1 MSDTTKKAVFSNLGL
16 VGGNAKSLKPS
27 AISSNDISSNP
38 MKAKQLG
45 APQNN
50 RFINQTAL
58 LNNKANGTLNKSAT
72 SFDVSPYAHSPYVN
86 NLGFDRDVYSST
98 PITGGDVS
106 TKRAEFFDELSSK
119 VMNTDAPTAPTA
131 PAPAPS
137 PAPSPTPEPAPELK
151 APAPVAPAPTVGNTG
166 SIYDTQ
172 KGYDQRVGAHAPDPL
187 LAPAKTFAQEVMA
200 PNANIK
206 ELVNRDYVTP
216 QFSKPNYS
224 APDPEKVK
232 EFANWHKSTFPNKNN
247 TEVDYS
253 KVINDAASMY
263 DPDHPEYTLSRQN
276 FVKQRRPST
285 LPKNFA
291 YLSESQQNRILAAQ
305 EKSVK
310 AMEASDRALTRSNF
324 IRPEVLDYL
333 DGAGLIRK
341 GTLPKSDYASG
352 FAQSRGIYPAN
363 PNPNDDLP
371 PVDLTP
377 DSEAFKKGRDLDKFR
392 RLVSISKEL
401 DEMPQDA
408 RVKVMEQIPP
418 ALAIKL
424 QQASEG
430 KLSPSMSQAFDGLAK
445 KTHGELGDMDGPD
458 GSSQSIFSFLA
469 NPKSTISIEDRIKTL
484 PPDKQALIN
493 NLPDNQLNLIKYYA
507 DIEGNQSTIAKSK
520 VLANNSLKNVEGI
533 RPADETFKPGYWFDG
548 PAGNMESKLNVGL
561 MRKPEEIFDYLRAF
575 NPLSKNTANDDVA
588 AQKITDQGNIAV
600 GASEEASRLMS
611 LLSEYQ
617 NPSPNSSYAEITPD
631 KRQVLIQDIMRKLR
645 SVNED
650 ADTSRGIIS
659 QLDAKTT
666 NPMRDAMIRR
676 DWGSMALNTG
686 TTGLNVAFPTFLAA
700 QTAGN
705 GFVDSLEG
713 SYGVNHNNKRTIGD
727 TVGLIGGLA
736 PGILKKLPSWGERL
750 SSLVTP
756 SLLAADPSI
765 KFVGSLNKP
774 KDYIQQINNAK
785 TYDELTNSRS
795 EMAASLLNKSKAKP
809 VAPTSAP
816 AGQLSAASGGSDVKT
831 PEAASGMTSLQKGL
845 LAAGIGIPAILAITA
860 ALGSK
865 KKVKPVDEDDDEE
878 DDEEDE
884 IAYKRKLRARNAHR

>member
-1 MSDTTKKAVFSNLGL
+1 MSDITKKAVFNNLGM

-27 AISSNDISSNP
+27 VIDHSDIS
-38 MKAKQLG
+38 AKRLPARPLG

-50 RFINQTAL
+50 RFLDQTAL
-58 LNNKANGTLNKSAT
+58 LNNKANGNLNKAAT

-98 PITGGDVS
+98 PIASGDVS
-106 TKRAEFFDELSSK
+106 TKRAAFLDELSSK
-119 VMNTDAPTAPTA
+119 VMNTDAPPAPAAPAA
-131 PAPAPS
+131 PAPVPS
-137 PAPSPTPEPAPELK
+137 PAPSPTPEPVPELK

-172 KGYDQRVGAHAPDPL
+172 KGYDQRAGAHAPDPL

-206 ELVNRDYVTP
+206 ELVNKYYVTP

-232 EFANWHKSTFPNKNN
+232 AFADWHKSNFPNKNN

-263 DPDHPEYTLSRQN
+263 DSDHPEYALSRQN
-276 FVKQRRPST
+276 FIKRRPAPT
-285 LPKNFA
+285 LPSNFA
-291 YLSESQQNRILAAQ
+291 YLNESQQNRILAAQ

-310 AMEASDRALTRSNF
+310 AMEASDRALTRANF

-341 GTLPKSDYASG
+341 GTLPKSDYTSG

-371 PVDLTP
+371 PVALTP

-392 RLVSISKEL
+392 RLVGISKEL
-401 DEMPQDA
+401 DEMPQDV
-408 RVKVMEQIPP
+408 RIKVIEQMPP

-430 KLSPSMSQAFDGLAK
+430 RLTPSMSQAFDGLAK

-458 GSSQSIFSFLA
+458 GSSQSIFSFLV
-469 NPKSTISIEDRIKTL
+469 NPKSTIPMEDRIKTL

-520 VLANNSLKNVEGI
+520 VLANNV
-533 RPADETFKPGYWFDG
+533 DQTFKPGYWFDG

-561 MRKPEEIFDYLRAF
+561 MRKPEEIFDYFRAF
-575 NPLSKNTANDDVA
+575 NPLSSNTANDDVA
-588 AQKITDQGNIAV
+588 AQKITEQGNIAA
-600 GASEEASRLMS
+600 GASEEASRLLS
-611 LLSEYQ
+611 LLSKYQ
-617 NPSPNSSYAEITPD
+617 DSSPNSSYADITPD
-631 KRQVLIQDIMRKLR
+631 KRQAAIQDIMRKLR
-645 SVNED
+645 SVNTD

-666 NPMRDAMIRR
+666 NPMRDAMINR
-676 DWGSMALNTG
+676 DLASMALQTG
-686 TTGLNVAFPTFLAA
+686 STGLNLASPIFLAA

-705 GFVDSLEG
+705 GLVDSLEG
-713 SYGVNHNNKRTIGD
+713 SYGINHNNKRTIGD
-727 TVGLIGGLA
+727 TAGLMGGLA
-736 PGILKKLPSWGERL
+736 PGIIKKLPSWRERL
-750 SSLVTP
+750 LSLVTP
-756 SLLAADPSI
+756 SLLAADPAI
-765 KFVGSLNKP
+765 KFVDSLNKP
-774 KDYIQQINNAK
+774 KDYIQQINSAK

-795 EMAASLLNKSKAKP
+795 EMATSLLNKGKSKPEAAKVEP

-816 AGQLSAASGGSDVKT
+816 ADQLPAASGGPNVKP
-831 PEAASGMTSLQKGL
+831 PEVASGMTSLQKGL

-860 ALGSK
+860 ALGAK
-865 KKVKPVDEDDDEE
+865 KKVKPTDEDDEE

-884 IAYKRKLRARNAHR
+884 IAYKRKLRARNANR